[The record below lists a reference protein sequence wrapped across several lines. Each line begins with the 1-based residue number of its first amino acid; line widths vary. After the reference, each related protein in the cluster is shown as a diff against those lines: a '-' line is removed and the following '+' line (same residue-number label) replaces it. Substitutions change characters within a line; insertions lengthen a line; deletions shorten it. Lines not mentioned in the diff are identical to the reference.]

1 MGFIRLRRWKNR
13 VVSFMGGV
21 LAAKSAIKKIKHK
34 NKAKQGKLSLQRKE
48 VITMKKST
56 FAAILVFLSAA
67 VGALV
72 AAYMYIQRREKELD
86 EYEQL
91 LFSEEFN
98 QTVPSSDEEET
109 HEVPAP
115 EVEEAEEI
123 ELNFDEE

>member
-1 MGFIRLRRWKNR
+1 
-13 VVSFMGGV
+13 
-21 LAAKSAIKKIKHK
+21 
-34 NKAKQGKLSLQRKE
+34 
-48 VITMKKST
+48 MKKST

-98 QTVPSSDEEET
+98 QTVPSMDDETEEDI

-115 EVEEAEEI
+115 AVEEEEI
-123 ELNFDEE
+123 EINLDQE